1 MRSPADAALVAREP
15 NLPGLALALDAD
27 ALQQLIAGR
36 AGLSIDRLEVRYL
49 RYQPQTKCLAAVRI
63 ETGGEV
69 RSAYLKCYHRADA
82 ARWSKVAARGE
93 SSAGGA
99 GTGRIVWPD
108 LASELIWFPSDDR
121 IDHLG
126 QLFDETYRTALLT
139 RICPELPELAGARLA
154 TLNYKPER
162 RFVGALADARTTHA
176 VVKIYTAGS
185 FPASLMR
192 ARALRDAQLPFA
204 PQLIGRSKRRQLL
217 LFRWESG
224 DVLADHLNASDAT
237 APVTATGR
245 TLAQLHATR
254 CLALPVRT
262 GRDEQAA
269 WDAARSFLTWVNP
282 ASARQLA
289 ELDQRLRAA
298 AFDERAERVPV
309 HGDFYAKQ
317 VLHHAGE
324 IRLLDFDEAALGDP
338 LSDLGNWCAK
348 LEAAVLLGRLEAS
361 RRDELNAALLAGYG
375 QASRTAALNAA
386 TALRLLV
393 HAPHF
398 FRSGVANWLDLTQAA
413 VERAAR
419 LLDLGRFD
427 LQERTGPGA
436 MSQRKGG
443 TLAAQSS
450 SRPAPRA
457 AGVPPL
463 QFIESLSPV
472 TTARRDS
479 GEMGMSDPA
488 MPFLAE
494 ALNAR
499 RAEEEFAAALALP
512 AGTLQLASARIC
524 RHKPGRRCLIEYK
537 GTITEPPGV
546 SRPFTWLGKVRARG
560 LDRRTPDLL
569 RRLAREGFHPT
580 CGDCISVPEVI
591 GEVAPFQLWLQR
603 VAPGRPLTE
612 LLDTRAGL
620 DGCRLAARALSKL
633 QASAVRPD
641 RRHSVADELA
651 ILEKALARAR
661 QTRPDLHAEIDEIE
675 VACAVAVRALPNS
688 PTTLTHRDYYPD
700 QLLVD
705 GLRVV
710 ILDLDLAATGDPHLD
725 AGNFLAHL
733 TEHGLRH
740 HDEADALAPCER
752 VFQETWLE
760 LQPGAEAA
768 RLEIWRTLALARH
781 IGLSTQLPGRAHTTD
796 ALVQLCR
803 SRLELATPALIA
815 S

>member
-15 NLPGLALALDAD
+15 NLPGLAVALDAD
-27 ALQQLIAGR
+27 ALQRLVAAR
-36 AGLSIDRLEVRYL
+36 AGLDIDRLEVRYL
-49 RYQPQTKCLAAVRI
+49 RYQPQTKCLAALRL
-63 ETGGEV
+63 EAGGEV

-82 ARWSKVAARGE
+82 ARWSKVVARGE
-93 SSAGGA
+93 SSAGGS

-139 RICPELPELAGARLA
+139 RICPELPELAGARLD

-162 RFVGALADARTTHA
+162 RFVGALADAQTTHA
-176 VVKIYTAGS
+176 VVKIYTGSS
-185 FPASLMR
+185 FPAALLR
-192 ARALRDAQLPFA
+192 ARALRDAPLPFA
-204 PQLIGRSKRRQLL
+204 PQMVGRSKRRQLL
-217 LFRWESG
+217 LFRWQSG
-224 DVLADHLNASDAT
+224 DVLADHLNASDAP
-237 APVTATGR
+237 ALVTTTGR

-254 CLALPVRT
+254 GLALPVRT
-262 GRDEQAA
+262 GLDEQAA
-269 WDAARSFLTWVNP
+269 WEAARSFLTWVNP
-282 ASARQLA
+282 ASVRHLA
-289 ELDQRLRAA
+289 ELDRRLRAA
-298 AFDERAERVPV
+298 PPGKGAERVPV

-375 QASRTAALNAA
+375 QAGQYMALNAA

-398 FRSGVANWLDLTQAA
+398 FRSGVANWVELTQAA
-413 VERAAR
+413 VERAAS
-419 LLDLGRFD
+419 LLDAGR
-427 LQERTGPGA
+427 
-436 MSQRKGG
+436 
-443 TLAAQSS
+443 
-450 SRPAPRA
+450 
-457 AGVPPL
+457 
-463 QFIESLSPV
+463 SLFATS
-472 TTARRDS
+472 TQCDS
-479 GEMGMSDPA
+479 GGLRISDPA

-494 ALNAR
+494 ALETR
-499 RAEEEFAAALALP
+499 RAGIEIAAALALP
-512 AGTLQLASARIC
+512 AGTLQLASARIR

-537 GTITEPPGV
+537 GNISESAGNPR
-546 SRPFTWLGKVRARG
+546 SFTWLGKVRARG
-560 LDRRTPDLL
+560 LDRRTPALL
-569 RRLAREGFHPT
+569 KQLAREGFHPT
-580 CGDCISVPEVI
+580 CDDCVSVPEVI
-591 GEVAPFQLWLQR
+591 GEVVPFQLWLQR

-612 LLDTRAGL
+612 LLDTRAGI
-620 DGCRLAARALSKL
+620 DGCRLAARALGKL

-641 RRHSVADELA
+641 RAHSVAGELA
-651 ILEKALARAR
+651 ILERAFARAR
-661 QTRPDLHAEIDEIE
+661 QARPDLQAEIYEIE
-675 VACAVAVRALPNS
+675 AACAVAASALPTV
-688 PTTLTHRDYYPD
+688 PATLIHRDYYPD

-705 GLRVV
+705 GSRVV

-740 HDEADALAPCER
+740 HAEPDALAAGER
-752 VFQETWLE
+752 AFQETWLE
-760 LQPGAEAA
+760 LRPGAEVA

-796 ALVQLCR
+796 ALVQLCH
-803 SRLELATPALIA
+803 SRLELATLALTA